1 MTDLFHS
8 EHAVDFERRF
18 GGVRRLY
25 GTAAFER
32 YQQAHVCVIG
42 IGGVGAW
49 TAEAL
54 ARTAIGQLTLIDP
67 DHLAESNINR
77 QVHALTHELGKSK
90 TQAMTARIHA
100 INPLCRV
107 TSVEEFLTLENLA
120 ILLANRFDYVV
131 DAIDSARVKAALI
144 AHCRRNKIKL
154 VCVGAAGG
162 QADPGRVQLADLA
175 RTTED
180 PLLAKVRARLRR
192 DHGFPRDAGKKFGV
206 DCIYSTEPLT
216 YPSPEGGVCYERP
229 EDAHL
234 HGLNC
239 AGFGSSV
246 CVTATFGLRAA
257 AHVLN
262 RLAAREK
269 KTPG

>member
-8 EHAVDFERRF
+8 EHAIDFERRF

-25 GTAAFER
+25 GTAAFEHFQR
-32 YQQAHVCVIG
+32 AHVCVIG

-54 ARTAIGQLTLIDP
+54 ARTAIGRLTLIDP

-77 QVHALTHELGKSK
+77 QIHALTHELGKSK
-90 TQAMTARIHA
+90 VEAMKARIHA
-100 INPLCRV
+100 INPRCQV
-107 TSVEEFLTLENLA
+107 SCVDAFLTPENA
-120 ILLANRFDYVV
+120 ADLLAERFDYVV
-131 DAIDSARVKAALI
+131 DAIDSARAKTALI
-144 AHCRRNKIKL
+144 VHCRRQRIRL

-162 QADPGRVQLADLA
+162 QSDPGRVQLADLA

-180 PLLAKVRARLRR
+180 PLLSKVRASLRR
-192 DHGFPRDAGKKFGV
+192 EHGFPREPGKKFGI
-206 DCIYSTEPLT
+206 DCVYSTEPLS
-216 YPSPEGGVCYERP
+216 YPSVEGGVCDERP

-246 CVTATFGLRAA
+246 CVTASFGLRAA

-262 RLAAREK
+262 KLAARA
-269 KTPG
+269 G

>member
-25 GTAAFER
+25 GTAAFEHF
-32 YQQAHVCVIG
+32 QQAHVCVIG

-54 ARTAIGQLTLIDP
+54 ARTAIGRLTLIDP

-90 TQAMTARIHA
+90 TVAMKERIQA

-107 TSVEEFLTLENLA
+107 TGVEAFLTPENLA
-120 ILLANRFDYVV
+120 ELLAERFDYVV
-131 DAIDSARVKAALI
+131 DAIDSARAKAALI
-144 AHCRRNKIKL
+144 AHCRRNRIRL

-162 QADPGRVQLADLA
+162 QTDPGRVQLTDLA

-180 PLLAKVRARLRR
+180 PLLSKVRARLRR
-192 DHGFPRDAGKKFGV
+192 EHGFPRDPGKKFGV
-206 DCIYSTEPLT
+206 DCVYSTEPLT
-216 YPSPEGGVCYERP
+216 YPSAEGGVCYERP

-246 CVTATFGLRAA
+246 CVTAAFGLRAA

-269 KTPG
+269 

>member
-8 EHAVDFERRF
+8 EHAIDFERRF

-25 GTAAFER
+25 GTAAFEHFQR
-32 YQQAHVCVIG
+32 AHVCVIG

-54 ARTAIGQLTLIDP
+54 ARSAIGRLTLIDP
-67 DHLAESNINR
+67 DYLAESNINR
-77 QVHALTHELGKSK
+77 QIHALTHELGKPK
-90 TQAMTARIHA
+90 VDAMKARIHA
-100 INPLCRV
+100 INPRCQV
-107 TSVEEFLTLENLA
+107 SCVDEFLTPENVDE
-120 ILLANRFDYVV
+120 ILVQSFDYVV
-131 DAIDSARVKAALI
+131 DAIDSARAKTALI
-144 AHCRRNKIKL
+144 IHCRRQRIRL
-154 VCVGAAGG
+154 VCIGAAGG
-162 QADPGRVQLADLA
+162 QIDPGRVQLADLA

-180 PLLAKVRARLRR
+180 PLLAKVRASLRR
-192 DHGFPRDAGKKFGV
+192 THGFPREPGKKFGI
-206 DCIYSTEPLT
+206 DCVYSTEPLT
-216 YPSPEGGVCYERP
+216 YPSVEGGVCYERP

-246 CVTATFGLRAA
+246 CVTASFGLRAA

-262 RLAAREK
+262 KLAARA
-269 KTPG
+269 G

>member
-8 EHAVDFERRF
+8 EHAIDFERRF
-18 GGVRRLY
+18 GGMRRLY
-25 GTAAFER
+25 GSAAFER
-32 YQQAHVCVIG
+32 FQQAHVCVIG

-54 ARTAIGQLTLIDP
+54 ARSAIGRLTLIDP

-90 TQAMTARIHA
+90 TLAMKERIHA
-100 INPLCRV
+100 INPRCQV
-107 TSVEEFLTLENLA
+107 TGVEAFLDAGNVA
-120 ILLANRFDYVV
+120 SLLTDGFDYVV
-131 DAIDSARVKAALI
+131 DAIDSARAKTALI
-144 AHCRRNKIKL
+144 VHCRDQRIRL
-154 VCVGAAGG
+154 VCIGAAGG
-162 QADPGRVQLADLA
+162 QSDPGRVQLTDLA

-180 PLLAKVRARLRR
+180 PLLAKVRASLRR
-192 DHGFPRDAGKKFGV
+192 EHGFPREPGKKFGV
-206 DCIYSTEPLT
+206 DCVYSTEPLT
-216 YPSPEGGVCYERP
+216 YPSAEGGVCYERP

-257 AHVLN
+257 AQVLN
-262 RLAAREK
+262 KLAAQSA
-269 KTPG
+269 

>member
-1 MTDLFHS
+1 MTDLFPS
-8 EHAVDFERRF
+8 EHAIDFERRF

-25 GTAAFER
+25 GGAAFER
-32 YQQAHVCVIG
+32 FRQAHVCVVG

-54 ARTAIGQLTLIDP
+54 ARSAIGRLTLIDP

-77 QVHALTHELGKSK
+77 QVHALTQELGKSK
-90 TQAMTARIHA
+90 TLAMKERIRG

-107 TSVEEFLTLENLA
+107 TGVEEFLTTENLVG
-120 ILLANRFDYVV
+120 LLANGFDYVV
-131 DAIDSARVKAALI
+131 DAIDSARAKSALI
-144 AHCRRNKIKL
+144 AHCHRHRISL
-154 VCVGAAGG
+154 VCIGAAGG
-162 QADPGRVQLADLA
+162 QVDPGRIQLADLA

-192 DHGFPRDAGKKFGV
+192 EHGFPRELGKKFGV
-206 DCIYSTEPLT
+206 DCVYSTEPLA
-216 YPSPEGGVCYERP
+216 YPGGEGGVCYERP

-246 CVTATFGLRAA
+246 GVTASFGLRAA

-262 RLAAREK
+262 RLAAQS
-269 KTPG
+269 G

>member
-8 EHAVDFERRF
+8 EHAIDFERRF

-25 GTAAFER
+25 GAVAFER
-32 YQQAHVCVIG
+32 FQQAHVCVIG

-49 TAEAL
+49 AAEAL
-54 ARTAIGQLTLIDP
+54 ARTAIGRLTLIDP

-90 TQAMTARIHA
+90 TLAMKERIDA
-100 INPLCRV
+100 INPHCQV
-107 TSVEEFLTLENLA
+107 TGVEEFLTAGNVA
-120 ILLANRFDYVV
+120 ALLTEHFDYVV
-131 DAIDSARVKAALI
+131 DAIDSARAKVALI
-144 AHCRRNKIKL
+144 AHCRRQRVRLLCI
-154 VCVGAAGG
+154 GAAGG
-162 QADPGRVQLADLA
+162 QTDPGRVQLADLA

-180 PLLAKVRARLRR
+180 PLLSKVRARLRR
-192 DHGFPRDAGKKFGV
+192 EHGFPREPGKKFGV
-206 DCIYSTEPLT
+206 DCVYSTEPLT
-216 YPSPEGGVCYERP
+216 YPNAAGGVCYERP

-262 RLAAREK
+262 RLIAQPR
-269 KTPG
+269 

>member
-8 EHAVDFERRF
+8 EHAIDFERRF

-25 GTAAFER
+25 GEAAFER
-32 YQQAHVCVIG
+32 FQQAHVCVIG

-49 TAEAL
+49 TVEAL
-54 ARTAIGQLTLIDP
+54 ARTAVGRLTLIDP

-77 QVHALTHELGKSK
+77 QIHALTHELGKAK
-90 TQAMTARIHA
+90 VEAMKARIHA
-100 INPLCRV
+100 INPRCQV
-107 TSVEEFLTLENLA
+107 DCVEEFLTPENVA
-120 ILLANRFDYVV
+120 DLLATRFDYVV
-131 DAIDSARVKAALI
+131 DAIDSARAKLALI
-144 AHCRRNKIKL
+144 VHCRRQKIRL
-154 VCVGAAGG
+154 LSIGAAGG
-162 QADPGRVQLADLA
+162 QTDPGRVQLADLA

-192 DHGFPRDAGKKFGV
+192 EHGFPREPGKKFGV
-206 DCIYSTEPLT
+206 DCVYSTEPLT
-216 YPSPEGGVCYERP
+216 YPSAEGGVCYERP

-239 AGFGSSV
+239 AGFGSSA

-257 AHVLN
+257 SHVLD
-262 RLAAREK
+262 RL
-269 KTPG
+269 KTQAQKG

>member
-8 EHAVDFERRF
+8 EHAIDFERRF

-25 GTAAFER
+25 GTVAFER
-32 YQQAHVCVIG
+32 FQRAHVCIIG

-49 TAEAL
+49 AAEAL
-54 ARTAIGQLTLIDP
+54 ARTAIGRLTLIDP

-90 TQAMTARIHA
+90 TQAMKERIDA
-100 INPLCRV
+100 INPQCQV
-107 TSVEEFLTLENLA
+107 TGVEEFLTPENVSGLLE
-120 ILLANRFDYVV
+120 NRFDYVV
-131 DAIDSARVKAALI
+131 DAIDSAHAKTALI
-144 AHCRRNKIKL
+144 AHCRRQRIGL
-154 VCVGAAGG
+154 VSIGAAGG
-162 QADPGRVQLADLA
+162 QTDPGRVQLADLA

-180 PLLAKVRARLRR
+180 PLLAKVRASLRR
-192 DHGFPRDAGKKFGV
+192 GHGFPRDPAKKFGV
-206 DCIYSTEPLT
+206 DCVYSTEPLT
-216 YPSPEGGVCYERP
+216 YPSAEGGVCDERP

-257 AHVLN
+257 AHVLD
-262 RLAAREK
+262 RLTARSD
-269 KTPG
+269 

>member
-8 EHAVDFERRF
+8 EHAIDFERRF
-18 GGVRRLY
+18 GGVSRLY
-25 GTAAFER
+25 GAAAFER
-32 YQQAHVCVIG
+32 FQQAHVCVIG

-90 TQAMTARIHA
+90 ILAMTERIHA
-100 INPLCRV
+100 INPRCRV
-107 TSVEEFLTLENLA
+107 TGVEEFLTPDNIA
-120 ILLANRFDYVV
+120 GLLAERFDYVV
-131 DAIDSARVKAALI
+131 DAIDSARAKVALI
-144 AHCRRNKIKL
+144 AYCRRQKIRL
-154 VCVGAAGG
+154 VCIGAAGG
-162 QADPGRVQLADLA
+162 QTDPGRVQLADLA

-192 DHGFPRDAGKKFGV
+192 EHGFPREPGKKFGV
-206 DCIYSTEPLT
+206 DCVYSTEPLV
-216 YPSPEGGVCYERP
+216 YPGTEGGVCYERP

-239 AGFGSSV
+239 AGFGSAV

-262 RLAAREK
+262 RLAAR
-269 KTPG
+269 PG